1 MKSPDKKTILF
12 RKGRALL
19 IIRKLK
25 KLFPKAHI
33 VLHYSNP
40 FELLVAVILS
50 AQTTDRQVN
59 KVTVN
64 LFEKYKTLDDYVNAD
79 VKEFE
84 KDIHS
89 TGFYHNKAKNI
100 IGACKIID
108 EKYSGKVPDTM
119 ENLLELP
126 GVARKTA
133 NIVLGNAFGKIFGI
147 AVDTHVKRL
156 SFRLGLSKNNSPEK
170 IEQDLMQIFD
180 RGDWFALSNLLIEH
194 GRNICKAQK
203 PDCKNCFLRDL
214 CPRINVPG
222 N

>member
-89 TGFYHNKAKNI
+89 TGFYHNKAKHI
-100 IGACKIID
+100 LEAAKIIK
-108 EKYSGKVPDTM
+108 EKFHGKVPDTM
-119 ENLLELP
+119 EGLLSLP

-133 NIVLGNAFGKIFGI
+133 NVVLGNAYGKVEGI
-147 AVDTHVKRL
+147 AVDTHVRRL
-156 SFRLGLSKNNSPEK
+156 SKVLRFTDETDPVK
-170 IEQDLMQIFD
+170 IERDLMAILPKKEWFD
-180 RGDWFALSNLLIEH
+180 FTYRIIEY
-194 GRNICKAQK
+194 GRNYCIAKAH
-203 PDCKNCFLRDL
+203 DHVNCPLSQFHTQ
-214 CPRINVPG
+214 V
-222 N
+222 